1 MHAQSHNADDDA
13 VPRNSEHMQFEEG
26 SAALE
31 RSKDELIREFRK
43 LIDEGE
49 ALLTST
55 TSLSGEALAQA
66 RERFR
71 ARLTEL
77 KTRIDD
83 LTAAG
88 RDIGRRAVVA
98 ADGYVR
104 ENPWPAV
111 GVATGLGFVIGAL
124 AIRR

>member
-1 MHAQSHNADDDA
+1 MHAQSHNADNDA
-13 VPRNSEHMQFEEG
+13 IPRNSEHMRFEEG

-43 LIDEGE
+43 LVDEGE

-55 TSLSGEALAQA
+55 TSLSGEALALA

-71 ARLTEL
+71 ARLMEV

-83 LTAAG
+83 LTVAG

-111 GVATGLGFVIGAL
+111 GVAAGLGLVIGAL
-124 AIRR
+124 TIRR